1 MCDIFTKKN
10 AKELL
15 RNKYIVFLGDSNI
28 RAIYKDLLWL
38 LNFNTLITNEALKR
52 KLEQS
57 FAGDRL
63 QKGRILNRGRDYT
76 EVREF
81 KSEGVHAEFHF
92 ITRCYSKDIEEM
104 VHEWKK
110 KPLTAPDV
118 IVINSCLWD
127 ISRWGPNGVPEYKD
141 NLVKLMKLF
150 KSCLPERTLVVWVTV
165 PPLSNKIRGG
175 LLIHQVEFMQHTL
188 RFEVMEANTFARQV
202 VVPHG
207 FDILDIHYYL
217 RMQILGRAPDG
228 IHWLP
233 IPMRHITNLLLTHI
247 CLSWNYPLPGNFS
260 GPSLERFKK
269 LATEEKKP
277 EVVLPPLPPAVS
289 QKNKT
294 PKKTVLT
301 PFRKSKAATKVAA
314 SPLRKAI
321 KEKLGKTK
329 FVSSPDKEKTLTGA
343 SDQRGAN
350 DVTIYTLQQDNV
362 IEECTE
368 KKTVN
373 SKRGKQRRKN
383 RRQAH
388 YHPYNNSYY
397 SHFGQYLQY
406 PIIWFYP

>member
-1 MCDIFTKKN
+1 MP
-10 AKELL
+10 
-15 RNKYIVFLGDSNI
+15 RNCCEI
-28 RAIYKDLLWL
+28 
-38 LNFNTLITNEALKR
+38 NTL
-52 KLEQS
+52 S
-57 FAGDRL
+57 FWE
-63 QKGRILNRGRDYT
+63 T
-76 EVREF
+76 P
-81 KSEGVHAEFHF
+81 SEGVHAEFHF

-329 FVSSPDKEKTLTGA
+329 LDLSSISENKENESLNDSISFNTSSISLCSDSDDFSEVSSLHTDFDSCPRKSTPLKIM
-343 SDQRGAN
+343 
-350 DVTIYTLQQDNV
+350 VDNA
-362 IEECTE
+362 C
-368 KKTVN
+368 
-373 SKRGKQRRKN
+373 KRDEN
-383 RRQAH
+383 RRLVMLADRQPSYNRAPNYYGSYQA
-388 YHPYNNSYY
+388 YNQNWMLSEWNGPIRQQQNRQRSRQGRRRTPYD
-397 SHFGQYLQY
+397 
-406 PIIWFYP
+406 FY